1 MRDETSYQTIAPF
14 YDWIMAHVDYDAWGR
29 YLQKVWQK
37 MGVDAKSDVKG
48 ASKSDLKANENHQ
61 SKNLKILELGAGTC
75 PFARREVYPSEATV
89 IYSDLSPYMLNQAHD
104 VAKNNRV
111 AANVLAL
118 PFKSSFHLCIMIY
131 DAINYLMDEND
142 IEKTFQEVFRLL
154 DENGVFIFDI
164 TTEENSKRHFDH
176 AVDYGEMEGCTYF
189 RESGFDPETKVQSND
204 FIFFVEQKLSVKQ
217 KEKSSLNDDLNSE
230 TKPDPKPYRWKKIK
244 ENHQQRI
251 YSIETMRNLAMEAG
265 FIVSGI
271 YEGFTFRAA
280 RDTSERIHFVLRKP
294 PSP

>member
-37 MGVDAKSDVKG
+37 MGIDQKSDKDH
-48 ASKSDLKANENHQ
+48 K

-75 PFARREVYPSEATV
+75 PFARREIYPPDAKV

-104 VAKNNRV
+104 VAKKNRV

-118 PFKSSFHLCIMIY
+118 PFKSPFQLCIMIY
-131 DAINYLMDEND
+131 DAINYLMDESD
-142 IEKTFQEVFRLL
+142 IEKTFQEVFQLL
-154 DENGVFIFDI
+154 DENGIFIFDI

-204 FIFFVEQKLSVKQ
+204 FIFFVEQKLNGKQ
-217 KEKSSLNDDLNSE
+217 KEKSGFNADANYEEKQE
-230 TKPDPKPYRWKKIK
+230 TNANPFRWKKIK

-251 YSIETMRNLAMEAG
+251 YTIETMRNLAMEAG

-294 PSP
+294 PNP